1 MGVRVSLDPEAF
13 SDLPLEKRVERIL
26 PVSER
31 IDCSSH
37 RLPFRGQTYNHD
49 IDLGRIPGEA
59 QTPACR
65 SDPRP
70 ARGTAAIVR
79 QSAQRGP

>member
-1 MGVRVSLDPEAF
+1 MGVRVSFNPEAF
-13 SDLPLEKRVERIL
+13 PDLPLEKCVEGIL
-26 PVSER
+26 PVSKR

-49 IDLGRIPGEA
+49 IDLGRVPGEV

-65 SDPRP
+65 GDPRP

-79 QSAQRGP
+79 QSA